1 MKRILAIA
9 LTVAAVTI
17 MTDSTANAQIN
28 TSGFGFGVG
37 LNQAGSAAFGGRRGF
52 GGGVGF
58 LGPFNSVRRFE
69 QPPFF
74 ARFPPVYYDR
84 IVRRPYGISPFAA
97 PPGIAPV
104 ELSIPAAVPM
114 TVKNHF
120 FDSKVAPVSES
131 IKVKEADKSMDNKT
145 TSTWVSNPY
154 VSTLAVK

>member
-1 MKRILAIA
+1 MCIR
-9 LTVAAVTI
+9 
-17 MTDSTANAQIN
+17 D
-28 TSGFGFGVG
+28 
-37 LNQAGSAAFGGRRGF
+37 R
-52 GGGVGF
+52 
-58 LGPFNSVRRFE
+58 
-69 QPPFF
+69 
-74 ARFPPVYYDR
+74 YYDR

-104 ELSIPAAVPM
+104 ELSIPAHAPM

>member
-17 MTDSTANAQIN
+17 MTDSSATAQIN
-28 TSGFGFGVG
+28 SSGFGFGVG
-37 LNQAGSAAFGGRRGF
+37 LNQAGSAAFGGRR
-52 GGGVGF
+52 GVGF

-114 TVKNHF
+114 TVKNQF
-120 FDSKVAPVSES
+120 FDSNVAPVSEA
-131 IKVKEADKSMDNKT
+131 VKAEEADKTMDNKT
-145 TSTWVSNPY
+145 TAKWVSNPY
-154 VSTLAVK
+154 VAALAVK

>member
-84 IVRRPYGISPFAA
+84 IVRRPYGI
-97 PPGIAPV
+97 
-104 ELSIPAAVPM
+104 LSLI
-114 TVKNHF
+114 H
-120 FDSKVAPVSES
+120 
-131 IKVKEADKSMDNKT
+131 I
-145 TSTWVSNPY
+145 
-154 VSTLAVK
+154 